1 MQYQFRKR
9 PAHASLS
16 DRELLLHIFERIEV
30 MADSNATA
38 LSEVTAI
45 VEKELSVTN
54 SLRALLGAVKADL
67 DKEIAL
73 LSSVVP
79 TDAVMGLRALA
90 ARLSTDVDA
99 NAVAL
104 LANTPAADVPP
115 AQEAPP
121 APVADPSAGTT
132 PVA

>member
-1 MQYQFRKR
+1 
-9 PAHASLS
+9 
-16 DRELLLHIFERIEV
+16 
-30 MADSNATA
+30 MADDNASA

-90 ARLSTDVDA
+90 ARLTTDVDA
-99 NAVAL
+99 NAAAL
-104 LANTPAADVPP
+104 LANTPADGVNPSAG
-115 AQEAPP
+115 APP
-121 APVADPSAGTT
+121 APVADPAA
-132 PVA
+132 PAAPAA